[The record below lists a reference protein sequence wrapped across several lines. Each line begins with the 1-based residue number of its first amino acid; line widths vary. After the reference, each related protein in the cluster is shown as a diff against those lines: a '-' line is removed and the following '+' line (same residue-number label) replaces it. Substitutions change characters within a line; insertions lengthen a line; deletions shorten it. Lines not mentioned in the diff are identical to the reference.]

1 MNKRVVY
8 VEEINKAFKKY
19 ESSLKVNNV
28 YRGMREYKINEEI
41 IIKIEKYV
49 TNAMRLWRY
58 LKLLVTLSVHLFED
72 HTIYQMENI
81 IDDLADKSEDHI
93 KWPHQ
98 DGMRMPG
105 TYSRIT
111 HFCQSQTPQVQ
122 LCEMLSN
129 LILKTKLNMLKKLQV
144 EI

>member
-1 MNKRVVY
+1 
-8 VEEINKAFKKY
+8 
-19 ESSLKVNNV
+19 
-28 YRGMREYKINEEI
+28 MREYKINEEI

-93 KWPHQ
+93 K
-98 DGMRMPG
+98 
-105 TYSRIT
+105 
-111 HFCQSQTPQVQ
+111 
-122 LCEMLSN
+122 
-129 LILKTKLNMLKKLQV
+129 
-144 EI
+144 